1 MEYIQVKQMHSN
13 CSVDRNELVVIIIKH
28 IIRILSTISYFIQF
42 NLAPN
47 YLGQSTPLLCFVT
60 VTSFSGILSHKQ
72 SPVTSFSIIHPLQI
86 TLHYILYYHPTVAGS
101 SPLHPSLSSS
111 RYEHFP
117 ISSFTLH
124 PSFCLAAGMK
134 TY

>member
-1 MEYIQVKQMHSN
+1 M
-13 CSVDRNELVVIIIKH
+13 DRNKLVVIIIKH
-28 IIRILSTISYFIQF
+28 VIRILSTISHIIQF

>member
-1 MEYIQVKQMHSN
+1 MNRFTPIRDYIEIAKYGDVTNADKYQ
-13 CSVDRNELVVIIIKH
+13 LVVIMIKH
-28 IIRILSTISYFIQF
+28 VIRTLSTINHIIQF

-86 TLHYILYYHPTVAGS
+86 TLHYILYYHPTIAGS
-101 SPLHPSLSSS
+101 SPLHPSLPSS

-124 PSFCLAAGMK
+124 PS
-134 TY
+134 